1 MVSLPS
7 IKFALI
13 YISKNTSLRIS
24 VPCITRL
31 NFSHFLFLKP
41 CWILSF
47 LKSTPTIVIPLSQNY
62 WQSNLSIMNKKW
74 AWRKVYHLGFFF
86 SFCVLLVSFLTT
98 NSLPPLPE
106 ILHANASENNLENR
120 VCSFGFGTFLSQA
133 LLASTV
139 YTIIIVVRCC
149 QQPCLVSQIALTAFQ
164 ASLRIAQDSDVW
176 WWVESCHYNGS
187 SAPVDLYQESQT
199 CYTGE
204 SPLAVW
210 GGRGGQGAVEV
221 LILCSFYPLTL
232 SNIEHRYHLKP
243 VIRAL
248 FIHSEQADYL

>member
-31 NFSHFLFLKP
+31 NFSHFLFVKP

-47 LKSTPTIVIPLSQNY
+47 LKSTPVILIPLSQNY
-62 WQSNLSIMNKKW
+62 WQSNLSIMNKKRD
-74 AWRKVYHLGFFF
+74 WRKVFHFGFFF
-86 SFCVLLVSFLTT
+86 FSVLLVSFHSP

-106 ILHANASENNLENR
+106 ILHANASENNLENK
-120 VCSFGFGTFLSQA
+120 VCSFGFGIFLSQA

-139 YTIIIVVRCC
+139 CIIIIVVRCC
-149 QQPCLVSQIALTAFQ
+149 QHPCLVSQIALTAFQ

-176 WWVESCHYNGS
+176 WWVESCQYNGS
-187 SAPVDLYQESQT
+187 SVPMDLYQESQT

-204 SPLAVW
+204 SPLKVW
-210 GGRGGQGAVEV
+210 GGRGGQEAAEMH
-221 LILCSFYPLTL
+221 ILCSLYPLTL
-232 SNIEHRYHLKP
+232 SNIKHRYHLKP
-243 VIRAL
+243 VISAL
-248 FIHSEQADYL
+248 FILSRQINCNG